1 MPRLGATSTGKVGP
15 LTPGQM
21 RHLARETNRPQLK
34 GRQAPTAQQ
43 ADWFIAKIKTT
54 PVLLSGSTTRW
65 RYAWEE
71 VVLKDDNT
79 VITTA
84 TRRASGTDATTYAI
98 NLCEL
103 CQAGASPTKVGPG
116 VTISTIPAGFTLQP
130 IAANTCVIMYAL
142 RRASG
147 KQLFC
152 FSMPNAIDGSCS
164 ANFAGGGGGGGPV
177 EEPI

>member
-1 MPRLGATSTGKVGP
+1 MPRVSEASRGKVGP
-15 LTPGQM
+15 LSPGQF
-21 RHLARETNRPQLK
+21 RELASNANKPQQL
-34 GRQAPTAQQ
+34 GHRSQRAEPS
-43 ADWFIAKIKTT
+43 DWFIAKIKAS

-79 VITTA
+79 VVTTSA
-84 TRRASGTDATTYAI
+84 RRANGTDATTYAI

-130 IAANTCVIMYAL
+130 IAANTCVIMYSL

-152 FSMPNAIDGSCS
+152 FSMPNAIDGAC
-164 ANFAGGGGGGGPV
+164 A
-177 EEPI
+177 I

>member
-1 MPRLGATSTGKVGP
+1 M
-15 LTPGQM
+15 TPGQF
-21 RHLARETNRPQLK
+21 RHLMRDGNRPPMK
-34 GRQAPTAQQ
+34 GRQSAPAQF
-43 ADWFIAKIKTT
+43 ADWFVARIKAS

-79 VITTA
+79 AATTA
-84 TRRASGTDATTYAI
+84 TRRASGTAATTYAI

-103 CQAGASPTKVGPG
+103 CQAGASPTKAGPG
-116 VTISTIPAGFTLQP
+116 VTISTIPAGFTVQP
-130 IAANTCVIMYAL
+130 IAANTCVIMHAL

-152 FSMPNAIDGSCS
+152 FSMPNAIDGTCQ
-164 ANFAGGGGGGGPV
+164 ANLDGGGEGGGPI

>member
-1 MPRLGATSTGKVGP
+1 
-15 LTPGQM
+15 
-21 RHLARETNRPQLK
+21 
-34 GRQAPTAQQ
+34 
-43 ADWFIAKIKTT
+43 
-54 PVLLSGSTTRW
+54 VLLTGSTTRW

-79 VITTA
+79 VVTPA
-84 TRRASGTDATTYAI
+84 TRRANGTDATTYAI

-152 FSMPNAIDGSCS
+152 FSMPNAIDGACT
-164 ANFAGGGGGGGPV
+164 
-177 EEPI
+177 I

>member
-1 MPRLGATSTGKVGP
+1 MPRLASNSKSKVGQIY
-15 LTPGQM
+15 PGQF
-21 RHLARETNRPQLK
+21 RHLVRELNRPELK
-34 GRQAPTAQQ
+34 GRQSPKPEF
-43 ADWFIAKIKTT
+43 ADWFIAKIKAS
-54 PVLLSGSTTRW
+54 PALLSGSTTRW

-79 VITTA
+79 VVTTSA
-84 TRRASGTDATTYAI
+84 RRANGTDATTYAI

-116 VTISTIPAGFTLQP
+116 VTIATIPAGFTLQP
-130 IAANTCVIMYAL
+130 IAANTCVIMYSL

-152 FSMPNAIDGSCS
+152 FSMPNAIDGACT
-164 ANFAGGGGGGGPV
+164 
-177 EEPI
+177 I

>member
-1 MPRLGATSTGKVGP
+1 MPRLSATSTGKVGP
-15 LTPGQM
+15 LTPGQV

-34 GRQAPTAQQ
+34 GQQASTSQQ
-43 ADWFIAKIKTT
+43 ADWFIAKIKAS

-84 TRRASGTDATTYAI
+84 TRRASGTAATTYAI

-103 CQAGASPTKVGPG
+103 CQAGGGTKAGPG
-116 VTISTIPAGFTLQP
+116 VTISSIPSGFEVKP
-130 IAANTCVIMYAL
+130 IAENTCVIMHAL

-152 FSMPNAIDGSCS
+152 FSMPNAIDGTCQS
-164 ANFAGGGGGGGPV
+164 NLIGGGGGGGSI